1 MFKFFLIFNILIL
14 ITNSHGSEEN
24 GKNFIKQLLKWNIDF
39 LKLDNFKAGAGCMT
53 SNSQEYNALGLSY
66 NLADI
71 EYAKKIALQGCEQM
85 KKKNKILTEC
95 KCEIIYVNNN
105 LVIKEK

>member
-1 MFKFFLIFNILIL
+1 MFRFFFIFNFLIL
-14 ITNSHGSEEN
+14 ITSTHGSEEN
-24 GKNFIKQLLKWNIDF
+24 GKIFVRQLLKWNIDF

-53 SNSQEYNALGLSY
+53 LNSKKYDALGLSY

-85 KKKNKILTEC
+85 KKKNKILAVC

-105 LVIKEK
+105 LMIKE

>member
-1 MFKFFLIFNILIL
+1 MFKFFLIFNFLIL
-14 ITNSHGSEEN
+14 ITTTHGSEEN
-24 GKNFIKQLLKWNIDF
+24 GKNFIRQLSKWNIDF
-39 LKLDNFKAGAGCMT
+39 LKLDNFKAGAGCMIP
-53 SNSQEYNALGLSY
+53 NSEEYNALGLSY

-85 KKKNKILTEC
+85 KKKNKISKDC

-105 LVIKEK
+105 LVIKE

>member
-1 MFKFFLIFNILIL
+1 MFKFFLIFYFLIL
-14 ITNSHGSEEN
+14 ITSTHGSEEN
-24 GKNFIKQLLKWNIDF
+24 GKIFVRQLLKWNIDF
-39 LKLDNFKAGAGCMT
+39 LELDNFKAGAGCMT
-53 SNSQEYNALGLSY
+53 LNSKKYDALGLSY

-105 LVIKEK
+105 LVIKE

>member
-1 MFKFFLIFNILIL
+1 MFKFFLIFNLLIL
-14 ITNSHGSEEN
+14 ITTANGSEEN
-24 GKNFIKQLLKWNIDF
+24 GKNFIRQLLKWNIDF
-39 LKLDNFKAGAGCMT
+39 LKLDNFKAGAGCMS
-53 SNSQEYNALGLSY
+53 SNSQEFNALGFSY

-85 KKKNKILTEC
+85 KKKNKILKEC

-105 LVIKEK
+105 LVIKE

>member
-1 MFKFFLIFNILIL
+1 MFKFFLIFNFLIL
-14 ITNSHGSEEN
+14 ITTTHGSEEY
-24 GKNFIKQLLKWNIDF
+24 GKNFIRQLSKWNIDF
-39 LKLDNFKAGAGCMT
+39 LKLDNFKAGAGCMVP
-53 SNSQEYNALGLSY
+53 NSQEYNALGLSY

-95 KCEIIYVNNN
+95 KCEIIY
-105 LVIKEK
+105 E

>member
-1 MFKFFLIFNILIL
+1 MFKLFLIFNFLIL
-14 ITNSHGSEEN
+14 VTTAHGSEEI
-24 GKNFIKQLLKWNIDF
+24 GKNFIRQLSKWNIDF
-39 LKLDNFKAGAGCMT
+39 LKLDNFKAGAGCMIP
-53 SNSQEYNALGLSY
+53 NSQEYNALGLSY

-105 LVIKEK
+105 LVKKE